1 MGMGMGMGMGM
12 VAGGAGLSALE
23 QRLRMMESNYAQRER
38 ELNSLAASAARMPME
53 LGMTQQMGA
62 QQGQAAALAM
72 SAKSAEVAAMQSELN
87 ELIREVENASG
98 RPSAVRY

>member
-1 MGMGMGMGMGM
+1 
-12 VAGGAGLSALE
+12 
-23 QRLRMMESNYAQRER
+23 MESNYAQRER